1 MSMPNAMTFI
11 GHLGELRKRII
22 LVLVVLL
29 MAMIAGLFIAPQILH
44 YLKSRPPASDMVWN
58 VFSPWDSAKIYM
70 SVALAFSIVVTLPYI
85 LYQIWA
91 FVKKGLEP
99 VEQNAAFMYIPFAL
113 ISFIIGLC
121 FSYFIVFPMSLAFT
135 TSIAKNLGFSETYG
149 VSQYF
154 SFMFSIIIPVS
165 LAFELPII
173 VMFLTKLGVLNPKR
187 LNALRRH
194 AYLILVITAS
204 LISPPE
210 IISHLMVFIP
220 LVLLYEISIMLSKV
234 VYRRKNQ
241 EAFTSG

>member
-1 MSMPNAMTFI
+1 MNEPNAMTFL
-11 GHLGELRKRII
+11 GHVGELRKRI
-22 LVLVVLL
+22 LLVVAVVVI
-29 MAMIAGLFIAPQILH
+29 AMIAGLFIAPQILH
-44 YLKSRPPASDMVWN
+44 YLKSMPPASDMVWN

-70 SVALAFSIVVTLPYI
+70 SVALAFSIVVSLPYI

-91 FVKKGLEP
+91 FVKKGLRP
-99 VEQNAAFMYIPFAL
+99 VEQDAAFLYIPFAF
-113 ISFIIGLC
+113 ISFIIGLS

-135 TSIAKNLGFSETYG
+135 TSITKNLGFSETYG
-149 VSQYF
+149 VYQYF
-154 SFMFSIIIPVS
+154 SFMFNIILPVS

-210 IISHLMVFIP
+210 IISHLMVFVP
-220 LVLLYEISIMLSKV
+220 LVLLYEISIVLSGV
-234 VYRRKNQ
+234 VYRRKHQ
-241 EAFTSG
+241 KVFASG